1 MNPED
6 QLFPGT
12 PGRDLYEGG
21 TGDDTLIGLAG
32 NDRLYGGTGSDFLY
46 GGAGN
51 DTLAA
56 DGRSAD
62 LVIVE
67 GGAGQDVLEI
77 YDYGLGGDSLDF
89 IARETQ
95 VARITPVGHTTL
107 MRGIEWVAR
116 VGIAAD
122 GSRTYENRLKLVTEA
137 AQIDRAEVLWAGTEG
152 NDVMTL
158 PEFAPDGSAGWGEIY
173 GNAGDDLITV
183 SDSFD
188 YSVFGGS
195 GRDTVRGGARSEYVL
210 GGTQADRV
218 QGGGGL
224 DTLFGQA
231 GNDWI
236 WGGNSSDLLRGGAGA
251 DRLYGGDFGDD
262 MLGGAGDDRL
272 SGDAG
277 DDVMLGEAGT
287 DWISGGTGN
296 DTLRGGAGD
305 DTLGGLEGDDQ
316 VTGGEGYDSFVFTAG
331 GGSDVFTDFIIGSD
345 ALQLGQDLWDFEALT
360 EREVVDRFAQV
371 TAQGI
376 LFTFA
381 GGETLLL
388 AGATDLDQLPPDI
401 FLA

>member
-1 MNPED
+1 MDPED

-12 PGRDLYEGG
+12 PGRDLHEGG
-21 TGDDTLIGLAG
+21 AGDDTLIGLAG

-46 GGAGN
+46 GGRGN

-56 DGRSAD
+56 DGRTPD

-95 VARITPVGHTTL
+95 VARITPQGHTTL
-107 MRGIEWVAR
+107 MRSIEWVAR

-152 NDVMTL
+152 DDAMVM
-158 PEFAPDGSAGWGEIY
+158 PEFAPSGSAAWGEIY
-173 GNAGDDLITV
+173 GNAGNDMITL
-183 SDSFD
+183 SNSFD
-188 YSVFGGS
+188 YSIFGGS
-195 GRDTVRGGARSEYVL
+195 GRDTVWGGARSEYVL
-210 GGTQADRV
+210 GGTQGDRLHGA
-218 QGGGGL
+218 GGV
-224 DTLFGQA
+224 DTLFGEG
-231 GNDWI
+231 GNDWL
-236 WGGNSSDLLRGGAGA
+236 WGGDSADLLRGGADN
-251 DRLYGGDFGDD
+251 DRLYGGGFGDD
-262 MLGGAGDDRL
+262 LLGGLGDDRL

-277 DDVMLGEAGT
+277 NDRMLGDDGN
-287 DWISGGTGN
+287 DWLSGGSGN
-296 DTLRGGAGD
+296 DTLRGGEGD
-305 DTLGGLEGDDQ
+305 DTLGGLAGNDQ
-316 VTGGEGYDSFVFTAG
+316 ISGNGGYDAFVFTAG
-331 GGSDVFTDFIIGSD
+331 SGADVVLDFGLGGDVV
-345 ALQLGQDLWDFEALT
+345 QLGQDLWDFEVLT
-360 EREVVDRFAQV
+360 EREVVQRFAQV

-388 AGATDLDQLPPDI
+388 AGATNLDTLPADI